1 MAGGED
7 VMVET
12 APQQALLHAVF
23 LRRLA
28 DAGAG
33 PPQARLGH
41 GAFLTLRLV
50 DLLDPAEPRVR
61 PDVFGYQLAA
71 MDRVCRELPGDET
84 ETAHLVG
91 LVQATADAF
100 RTRDA
105 QLIVP
110 ALLAYAHYLEDE
122 LLLHEALDVLET
134 VLRVGGDALRSADR
148 IGARLRAARV
158 LRKLN
163 EFDAAEEAYEDART
177 LAAAGG
183 DRHSELLS
191 RIGRAN
197 AVMSRGNL
205 QEATLSLEGT
215 LRDAEACGDRE
226 AQARAHQVLAVVL
239 SVRGEPSE
247 AIPHE
252 WRAFELYGDE
262 PSRMRVLSDLGIMLL
277 RVGDVRGAECALAQV
292 VRHGASQD
300 VVDNAA
306 IELMNCASYRRDR
319 VGFERWREQCVARQA
334 KMPPNILM
342 DFLLKDGIGRA
353 RFGQFERAHALLA
366 SALSLAEDAGLHE
379 FAFRVER
386 MKNGLRDCQQ
396 GCEVSPAAATEPV
409 WDSEAVREVSAAL
422 SHLAL

>member
-1 MAGGED
+1 M
-7 VMVET
+7 
-12 APQQALLHAVF
+12 
-23 LRRLA
+23 
-28 DAGAG
+28 
-33 PPQARLGH
+33 
-41 GAFLTLRLV
+41 
-50 DLLDPAEPRVR
+50 R
-61 PDVFGYQLAA
+61 PDAFGYQLAA
-71 MDRVCRELPGDET
+71 MARVCRELPGDST

-91 LVQATADAF
+91 LVQAASDAY

-105 QLIVP
+105 QLVVP

-122 LLLHEALDVLET
+122 LLLNEALEVLET
-134 VLRVGGDALRSADR
+134 VLRVGGDTLRSSDR
-148 IGARLRAARV
+148 VGARLRAARV

-163 EFDAAEEAYEDART
+163 EFDAAEEAYEEAGT

-205 QEATLSLEGT
+205 QEATVSLEGT
-215 LRDAEACGDRE
+215 LRDAETSGDRE

-252 WRAFELYGDE
+252 WRAFELYEDE

-277 RVGDVRGAECALAQV
+277 RVGDVRGAECALTQV
-292 VRHGASQD
+292 VQHGASQD
-300 VVDNAA
+300 VVDNAL
-306 IELMNCASYRRDR
+306 IELMNCASYKRDR
-319 VGFERWREQCVARQA
+319 VGFERWREHCVARQA

-353 RFGQFERAHALLA
+353 RFGQFERADALLA
-366 SALSLAEDAGLHE
+366 NALRIAENAGLHE
-379 FAFRVER
+379 FEFRVER
-386 MKNGLRDCQQ
+386 MKNGLRDCHQ
-396 GCEVSPAAATEPV
+396 GCEGPLVAATEPAC
-409 WDSEAVREVSAAL
+409 DSEAVREVSAAL
-422 SHLAL
+422 ANLAP